1 MVASGSSL
9 IDVFVV
15 VVFVVV
21 ALIGRREV
29 LRRLQ
34 YKPVRG
40 SAGRVPRRNN
50 RVGSNTSRG
59 RSRVRVFN
67 CGCLHE
73 LNFPRFH
80 YW

>member
-21 ALIGRREV
+21 ALIGRRREV

-34 YKPVRG
+34 YKSVRG
-40 SAGRVPRRNN
+40 GAGR
-50 RVGSNTSRG
+50 
-59 RSRVRVFN
+59 
-67 CGCLHE
+67 
-73 LNFPRFH
+73 
-80 YW
+80 

>member
-40 SAGRVPRRNN
+40 GCGKGEGIK
-50 RVGSNTSRG
+50 RVGSNTIQGG
-59 RSRVRVFN
+59 RAVRVFK
-67 CGCLHE
+67 CGVIIQ
-73 LNFPRFH
+73 
-80 YW
+80 